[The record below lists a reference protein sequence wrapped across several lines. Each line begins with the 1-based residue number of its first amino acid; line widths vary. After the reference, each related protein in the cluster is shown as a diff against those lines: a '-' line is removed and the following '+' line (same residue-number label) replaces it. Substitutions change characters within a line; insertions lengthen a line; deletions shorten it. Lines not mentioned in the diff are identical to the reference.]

1 MSNTCSYVMNGP
13 VAGVRIRIAAAGRW
27 GMRADEALPSSRQI
41 MTVYLASGGLFTLAA
56 SLIWGVNTLFLLDAG
71 LDIFQVMLVNAAF
84 SAGQVIFEVPTGVIA
99 DTIGR
104 KASYLIGIG
113 ALFMATLLYVAAAE
127 YQWGVWAFVG
137 TSVLLGFGFTCQ
149 TGAVDAWLVDA
160 LNYLEYEGLREQVFA
175 RAGMVAGAAMLIGTL
190 AGGFLGQVNLSVPYL
205 VRSGVLALAFVFVMW
220 GMHEV
225 GFDSRPLKWGNFG
238 AETRSIFD
246 AGIKYGWRH
255 GVVRPLL
262 FVSAAQGVF
271 MLYFFY
277 SMAPFALELLGRPD
291 LVWVAGAL
299 AAFFGLTGIVG
310 NALVGPV
317 MRSKTGRRRPSSV
330 LSLMALLTA
339 VSAAAIGIIGMLA
352 PEGGSLLSFT
362 LVVGIAGAF
371 WGVLFGVMQPI
382 TQAYLNEHIPSTQR
396 ATVLSFASFF
406 SEAGGMVGQP
416 ALGWL
421 ARMTSIPVGYLAGA
435 VFMGIA
441 APLYRMSGR
450 AEDALDEGDA
460 KPATP
465 DEVATKAE
473 EAPLIAGEVAP
484 CVGRTPGCE

>member
-1 MSNTCSYVMNGP
+1 MQ
-13 VAGVRIRIAAAGRW
+13 
-27 GMRADEALPSSRQI
+27 ADETLPSSRQI
-41 MTVYLASGGLFTLAA
+41 VAVYLASGGLFTLAA

-113 ALFMATLLYVAAAE
+113 TLLVATLLYVASAE

-137 TSVLLGFGFTCQ
+137 ASILLGLGFTCQ

-160 LNYLEYEGLREQVFA
+160 LNYLKYEGLHEQVFA
-175 RAGMVAGAAMLIGTL
+175 RAGMVSGAAMLVGTL

-205 VRSGVLALAFVFVMW
+205 VRSGILVLAFVFVVF
-220 GMHEV
+220 GMREV
-225 GFDSRPLKWGNFG
+225 GFTSRPLKWGNFG
-238 AETRSIFD
+238 AETRTIFD
-246 AGIKYGWRH
+246 AGITHGWRN

-310 NALVGPV
+310 NTLVGPV
-317 MRSKTGRRRPSSV
+317 MRSKAGRRRASSV
-330 LSLMALLTA
+330 LAVMAVITA
-339 VSAAAIGIIGMLA
+339 VSAAAVGIIGVFA
-352 PEGGSLLSFT
+352 PEGGSLLSFA

-371 WGVLFGVMQPI
+371 WGVFFGVMQPI
-382 TQAYLNEHIPSTQR
+382 TQAYLNEHIPSAQR

-406 SEAGGMVGQP
+406 SEAGGMAGQP

-435 VFMGIA
+435 VFMGVA

-450 AEDALDEGDA
+450 AEDALGAGAPEA
-460 KPATP
+460 ATL
-465 DEVATKAE
+465 DEVAAEAE
-473 EAPLIAGEVAP
+473 EAPLTAGEVAP